1 MFLLLE
7 YIKIN
12 LFRLNI
18 MKNNLQLKL
27 LQFATYL
34 TIFLWITSGLIII
47 GSIYLSRIGFVINLL
62 VGTLF
67 ILLGLYFYFKEKF
80 LSEFLKKTCE
90 SELGKLYK
98 KVILGEVIFIM
109 VTLLVGVIILSAV
122 SSRVFGEGFA
132 VFG

>member
-1 MFLLLE
+1 
-7 YIKIN
+7 
-12 LFRLNI
+12 